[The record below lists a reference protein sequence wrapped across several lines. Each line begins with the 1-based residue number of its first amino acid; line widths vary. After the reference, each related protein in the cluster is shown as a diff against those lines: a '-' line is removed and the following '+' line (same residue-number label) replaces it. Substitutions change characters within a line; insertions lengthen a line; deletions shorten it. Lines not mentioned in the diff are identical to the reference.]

1 MATPI
6 GLESS
11 KVFLTRWFR
20 QGGIIISLIVVF
32 TVFSILVPIFLQ
44 QNNLINITLQASINA
59 VVAIGMTLV
68 IITAGIDLSVGAIV
82 ALSSVITAKFLV
94 SGTPILVSIAINFL
108 IGIICGMFNGVLIS
122 YLRLQPFL
130 VTLGTMS
137 LFRGL
142 ALIIS
147 NGVPIYDL
155 PEQFKTAIA
164 LLTIGPIP
172 IPVVIMVIFSIMAF
186 IILKFTKL
194 GEYIFAIGG
203 NEEATRLSGVN
214 VKMYKTITYA
224 FSGIAAALGAL
235 ILTGR
240 LGAAEAVSGMGY
252 ELDAIAAAAIGGAS
266 LAGGRGSILGTIIG
280 AIILSAL
287 RNGLTLLNV
296 QSFYQMV
303 ATGIIIMIAI
313 IIDRL
318 SRMQQ
323 D

>member
-1 MATPI
+1 MAAQI
-6 GLESS
+6 GFEQS
-11 KVFLTRWFR
+11 KAFLMKWIR
-20 QGGIIISLIVVF
+20 QGGIFISLIVVF
-32 TVFSILVPIFLQ
+32 TVFSILVPIFLH
-44 QNNLINITLQASINA
+44 QNNLINIALQASINA
-59 VVAIGMTLV
+59 VVAIGMTFV

-94 SGTPILVSIAINFL
+94 SGTPILLSVLINFL

-122 YLRLQPFL
+122 YLKLQPFL
-130 VTLGTMS
+130 VTLGAMS

-147 NGVPIYDL
+147 NGIPIYDL

-164 LLTIGPIP
+164 LLKIGPIP
-172 IPVVIMVIFSIMAF
+172 IPVVIMVIFSILAF

-214 VKMYKTITYA
+214 VKMYKTMTYA
-224 FSGIAAALGAL
+224 FSGIAAALGSL

-240 LGAAEAVSGMGY
+240 LGAAEAVSGTGY

-318 SRMQQ
+318 SRMHQ